1 MTARVIRV
9 ELNET
14 QSSKLDELKQFYGIR
29 SDAEILRV
37 TINETHRKIHSNDRS
52 FAEEIKEVPLIKQL
66 IEKYDK
72 VLRALG
78 EEKKSTPSQ

>member
-1 MTARVIRV
+1 MAARVIRV

-29 SDAEILRV
+29 SDSEILRV
-37 TINETHRKIHSNDRS
+37 TINETHRKIHSNDRPL
-52 FAEEIKEVPLIKQL
+52 AEEIKNVPLIKQL

-78 EEKKSTPSQ
+78 EEKESTPSQ

>member
-1 MTARVIRV
+1 MTPRVIRV

-37 TINETHRKIHSNDRS
+37 TINETHRKIHCNDRPL
-52 FAEEIKEVPLIKQL
+52 AEELKDIPLIKQL

-72 VLRALG
+72 VLQALG
-78 EEKKSTPSQ
+78 EEKEKVAK